1 MLVEAGRVVALEDN
15 AVWVETIRSSACGSC
30 AARSGCGHRTLA
42 GALTQDKGLVRALE
56 TASLSASECSVD
68 DWVEI
73 SIPNATLSK
82 GALLLYA
89 VPLAFATLL
98 ALAVESM
105 GEGMVIGGF
114 FAGLAMAFL
123 LLRWSGAQSAIGV
136 VEPLLTGRAVASE
149 AAVVEVKL
157 VEDE

>member
-1 MLVEAGRVVALEDN
+1 MLVETGRVVALEDT

-42 GALTQDKGLVRALE
+42 GALTQDKGLVRVLE
-56 TASLSASECSVD
+56 TESLSAADCSID

-89 VPLAFATLL
+89 APLVFATLL
-98 ALAVESM
+98 ALLVESM
-105 GEGMVIGGF
+105 GEIAVIGAF
-114 FAGLAMAFL
+114 FAGLTIAFL
-123 LLRWSGAQSAIGV
+123 SLRWSGAQAAIGV
-136 VEPLLTGRAVASE
+136 VEPLLTGRTVGSDVEAVNL
-149 AAVVEVKL
+149 KL
-157 VEDE
+157 LEDE